1 MPQKSSEN
9 HLPSEV
15 WVDKHIASRIVGLSS
30 HTLKKLRGE
39 NAREADRLIEGIHF
53 VRHGSHCVR
62 YNAELLRDYAAT
74 RSDPEAHKRAI
85 ELYLA
90 SLPSNQ
96 PKRAGRKP
104 KNLSSDA
111 A

>member
-1 MPQKSSEN
+1 MSEN
-9 HLPSEV
+9 HLHLE
-15 WVDKHIASRIVGLSS
+15 WIDKHSAAKIVGLSV
-30 HTLKKLRGE
+30 HTLKKLRSE
-39 NAREADRLIEGIHF
+39 KAREADRLIEGIHF
-53 VRHGSHCVR
+53 VRYRSHCVR
-62 YNAELLRDYAAT
+62 YNSELLRDYAAT

-96 PKRAGRKP
+96 PKRVGRKP
-104 KNLSSDA
+104 KSSMNA

>member
-1 MPQKSSEN
+1 MSILKDHS
-9 HLPSEV
+9 LSEV
-15 WVDKHIASRIVGLSS
+15 WIDKHIAARITGLST
-30 HTLKKLRGE
+30 HTLKKLRNEKARSE
-39 NAREADRLIEGIHF
+39 NHLIEGIHF
-53 VRHGSHCVR
+53 VRYGSHCVR

-96 PKRAGRKP
+96 PHRVGRKP
-104 KNLSSDA
+104 KPSRDDG
-111 A
+111 